1 MTNTGKMQQL
11 HHRASLG
18 ETLSAEE
25 RQTLQSWYDEL
36 DGEEAYINCDNR
48 KIDLEAMR
56 ENLGKTY
63 EQIAVVSAENVRLF
77 KHSEKLRREN
87 DALRRQIVARFAEQT
102 V

>member
-1 MTNTGKMQQL
+1 MTDTEKMQQL

-25 RQTLQSWYDEL
+25 NTVLQNWYDEL
-36 DGEEAYINCDNR
+36 DREEAYINRDNR
-48 KIDLEAMR
+48 EIDLDTMR

-63 EQIAVVSAENVRLF
+63 EQIAAVSAENVRLF

-87 DALRRQIVARFAEQT
+87 DALRRQIAARFAEQT

>member
-1 MTNTGKMQQL
+1 MTDTEKMQQL

-25 RQTLQSWYDEL
+25 HKVLQSWYDEL
-36 DGEEAYINCDNR
+36 DREEAYINRDNR
-48 KIDLEAMR
+48 EIDLEAMR
-56 ENLGKTY
+56 ENLEKTY
-63 EQIAVVSAENVRLF
+63 EQIAAVSADNVRIF

-87 DALRRQIVARFAEQT
+87 DALRRQIAARFPIQT

>member
-1 MTNTGKMQQL
+1 MTETKKMQQL

-25 RQTLQSWYDEL
+25 HKVLQSWYDEL
-36 DGEEAYINCDNR
+36 DREEAYINRDNR
-48 KIDLEAMR
+48 EIDLDTMR
-56 ENLGKTY
+56 ENLEKTY
-63 EQIAVVSAENVRLF
+63 EQIAAVSAENVRIF

-87 DALRRQIVARFAEQT
+87 DALRRQIAARFPIQT

>member
-1 MTNTGKMQQL
+1 MTNTEKMQQL

-25 RQTLQSWYDEL
+25 LKALQSWYDEL
-36 DGEEAYINCDNR
+36 DREEAYINRDNR
-48 KIDLEAMR
+48 EIDLEAMR
-56 ENLGKTY
+56 ENLEKTY
-63 EQIAVVSAENVRLF
+63 EQIAAVSAENVRIF

-87 DALRRQIVARFAEQT
+87 DALRRQIAARFPIQT